1 MKKFLSVLVFFVVT
15 VTFLSAAYATEYQLE
30 QVVVVSRHNLR
41 YSLKAGDDRGLL
53 TLRGGE
59 METLM
64 GQYFEARLRAQGL
77 FPKNAQPSANEVR
90 FYANS
95 YQRTIA
101 TAKYFSAGAFPIA
114 NIPIEYHRALG
125 QKDRVFL
132 PPTDPAF
139 TKKLSAEADWKKL
152 LNDVRPAIATVER
165 LSGEKFNP
173 DDFYK
178 MKLRTEAAEWET
190 QGSVKKLNLAA
201 DGILMDY
208 YDGKVSYSDAEMRD
222 VAKISSLLINSN
234 FDRPIGAKVFAAPM
248 LAVISDELET
258 PDRKFSFICGHDSNI
273 SNVLTALQVEEY
285 TLPGTIEWRVPI
297 ASKIVIKKF
306 RGSDGNEYARL
317 SLVYPSTAQIVNRE
331 MLTLDNPPMKVLLKL
346 RGLQTVDAD
355 GIYKLSDVLQ
365 RLSDARIL
373 DGRFIN

>member
-1 MKKFLSVLVFFVVT
+1 MKKFLSLVTVFVVAI
-15 VTFLSAAYATEYQLE
+15 TFFSVAHAMDYQLE
-30 QVVVVSRHNLR
+30 QVVVISRHNLR
-41 YSLKAGDDRGLL
+41 NSRKANDDRGLL

-77 FPKNAQPSANEVR
+77 FPKNAQPSVGEVR

-125 QKDRVFL
+125 QKDRIFL
-132 PPTDPAF
+132 PPTDPALM
-139 TKKLSAEADWKKL
+139 KKLYAEADWKKL
-152 LNDVRPAIATVER
+152 FNNMSKEIATVER

-173 DDFYK
+173 ADYS
-178 MKLRTEAAEWET
+178 TEIRSEVAEWRFK
-190 QGSVKKLNLAA
+190 GSADRINLAA
-201 DGILMDY
+201 DALLMDY
-208 YDGKVSYSDAEMRD
+208 YDGKVSYSDSEMRD
-222 VAKISSLLINSN
+222 VAKISSLSINTN
-234 FDRPIGAKVFAAPM
+234 FDRPLCAKAFASPM
-248 LAVISDELET
+248 LAVISDELNT
-258 PDRKFSFICGHDSNI
+258 PGRKFSFICGHDSNL
-273 SNVLTALQVEEY
+273 SNVLTALGVEEY

-317 SLVYPSTAQIVNRE
+317 SLVYPSTAQIINRE
-331 MLTLDNPPMKVLLKL
+331 MLTLDNPPMKVALKL
-346 RGLQTVDAD
+346 RGLQTVDSDA
-355 GIYKLSDVLQ
+355 IYKLSDVLQ
-365 RLSDARIL
+365 RISDAQIV
-373 DGRFIN
+373 DGRRAA

>member
-1 MKKFLSVLVFFVVT
+1 MKKILSLFIVFVVT
-15 VTFLSAAYATEYQLE
+15 VTFLSVAQAMDYQLE

-64 GQYFEARLRAQGL
+64 GQYFELRLREQGL

-101 TAKYFSAGAFPIA
+101 TAKYFSTGAFPIA

-132 PPTDPAF
+132 SPTDPALVE
-139 TKKLSAEADWKKL
+139 KLSAEADWKKL
-152 LNDVRPAIATVER
+152 FNSMRKEIATVER
-165 LSGEKFNP
+165 LSGEKLNP

-178 MKLRTEAAEWET
+178 MKLRSSVVEWEALD
-190 QGSVKKLNLAA
+190 SAKKVILAA

-208 YDGKVSYSDAEMRD
+208 YDGKISHSDSEMRD
-222 VAKISSLLINSN
+222 VAKISSLLINNN
-234 FDRPIGAKVFAAPM
+234 FDRPIGAKAFSAPM
-248 LAVISDELET
+248 LAVISDELNT
-258 PDRKFSFICGHDSNI
+258 PGRKFSFICGHDSNL
-273 SNVLTALQVEEY
+273 SNVLTAIGVEDY
-285 TLPGTIEWRVPI
+285 VLPGTFEWRVPI
-297 ASKIVIKKF
+297 ASKLVIKKL
-306 RGSDGNEYARL
+306 RGTDGNEYASL
-317 SLVYPSTAQIVNRE
+317 SFVYPSAKQIVNRE
-331 MLTLDNPPMKVLLKL
+331 MLNLKNPPMIVTLKL
-346 RGLQTVDAD
+346 RGLQAVDSNA
-355 GIYKLSDVLQ
+355 IYKLSDVLQ
-365 RLSDARIL
+365 RLSDAQII
-373 DGRFIN
+373 DGRRVA

>member
-1 MKKFLSVLVFFVVT
+1 MKKFFSLFVVFVVA
-15 VTFLSAAYATEYQLE
+15 VTFFSAAHAMDYQLE
-30 QVVVVSRHNLR
+30 QVVVISRHNLR
-41 YSLKAGDDRGLL
+41 NSLKAGDDRGLL

-132 PPTDPAF
+132 PPKDPAIM
-139 TKKLSAEADWKKL
+139 KKLYAEMNAKKL
-152 LNDVRPAIATVER
+152 FDSMSKEIATVER

-173 DDFYK
+173 ADYSVTIRD
-178 MKLRTEAAEWET
+178 EVVEWGLNGT
-190 QGSVKKLNLAA
+190 AKKINLAA
-201 DGILMDY
+201 DALLMDY
-208 YDGKVSYSDAEMRD
+208 YEGNVSYSDAEMRD

-234 FDRPIGAKVFAAPM
+234 FDRPLGAKAFASPM
-248 LAVISDELET
+248 LAVISDELNT
-258 PDRKFSFICGHDSNI
+258 PGRKFSFICGHDSNL
-273 SNVLTALQVEEY
+273 SNVLTAIGVEEY
-285 TLPGTIEWRVPI
+285 VLPGTIEWRVPI

-306 RGSDGNEYARL
+306 HGSDGNEYARL
-317 SLVYPSTAQIVNRE
+317 SLVYPSTAQIINRE
-331 MLTLDNPPMKVLLKL
+331 MLTLDNPPMKVALKL
-346 RGLQTVDAD
+346 RGLQPVDTDA
-355 GIYKLSDVLQ
+355 IYKLSDVLQ
-365 RLSDARIL
+365 RLSDAQIV
-373 DGRFIN
+373 DGRRAA

>member
-1 MKKFLSVLVFFVVT
+1 MKKIFSFVMIFFVAI
-15 VTFLSAAYATEYQLE
+15 TFFSVAHAADYQLE

-64 GQYFEARLRAQGL
+64 GQYFEAQLRAQGL

-125 QKDRVFL
+125 QKDRIFL
-132 PPTDPAF
+132 PPTDPALV
-139 TKKLSAEADWKKL
+139 KKLSAEADGKKL
-152 LNDVRPAIATVER
+152 INDMRKEIATVER

-173 DDFYK
+173 ADSSIK
-178 MKLRTEAAEWET
+178 IRSEVAEWKA
-190 QGSVKKLNLAA
+190 QGSLNKIALAA
-201 DGILMDY
+201 DGLLMDY
-208 YDGKVSYSDAEMRD
+208 YDGKVSYSESEMRD

-234 FDRPIGAKVFAAPM
+234 FDRPLGAKVFASPM
-248 LAVISDELET
+248 LAVISDELNT
-258 PDRKFSFICGHDSNI
+258 PDRKFSFICGHDSNL
-273 SNVLTALQVEEY
+273 SNVLTALGVEEY

-306 RGSDGNEYARL
+306 RGTDGNEYARL

-331 MLTLDNPPMKVLLKL
+331 MLTLDNPPMKVRLKL
-346 RGLQTVDAD
+346 RGLQAVDAD
-355 GIYKLSDVLQ
+355 ATYKLSDVLQ
-365 RLSDARIL
+365 RISDAQIV
-373 DGRFIN
+373 DGRRVA

>member
-1 MKKFLSVLVFFVVT
+1 MKKFLSVFVAFVVAM
-15 VTFLSAAYATEYQLE
+15 TFFSVVHAMDYQLE
-30 QVVVVSRHNLR
+30 QVVVISRHNLR
-41 YSLKAGDDRGLL
+41 NSLKAGDDRGLL

-64 GQYFEARLRAQGL
+64 GQYFEARLREQGL
-77 FPKNAQPSANEVR
+77 FPKNAQPAVGEVR

-125 QKDRVFL
+125 QKDRIFL
-132 PPTDPAF
+132 PPYDPALVKKISAEGDA
-139 TKKLSAEADWKKL
+139 KKLFGNMRKEL
-152 LNDVRPAIATVER
+152 ATVER

-173 DDFYK
+173 ADSS
-178 MKLRTEAAEWET
+178 MKIRDSVAEWELA
-190 QGSVKKLNLAA
+190 GSAKKVSLAA

-208 YDGKVSYSDAEMRD
+208 YDGKVSYSDSEMRD

-234 FDRPIGAKVFAAPM
+234 FDRPLGAKVFASPM
-248 LAVISDELET
+248 LNVVSDELNT
-258 PDRKFSFICGHDSNI
+258 PGRKFSFICGHDSNL
-273 SNVLTALQVEEY
+273 SNVLTALNVEEY

-317 SLVYPSTAQIVNRE
+317 SLVYPASAQIVNRE
-331 MLTLDNPPMKVLLKL
+331 MLTLDNPPMKVALKL
-346 RGLQTVDAD
+346 RGLKTVDAD
-355 GIYKLSDVLQ
+355 AIYKLSDVLQ
-365 RLSDARIL
+365 RISDAQVV
-373 DGRFIN
+373 DGRRVA

>member
-1 MKKFLSVLVFFVVT
+1 MKKFLSVFVAFVVAVIFST
-15 VTFLSAAYATEYQLE
+15 AAHAMDYQLE
-30 QVVVVSRHNLR
+30 QVVVISRHNLR
-41 YSLKAGDDRGLL
+41 NSLKAGDDRGLL

-64 GQYFEARLRAQGL
+64 GQYFEARLREQGL
-77 FPKNAQPSANEVR
+77 FPKNAQPAVGEVR

-125 QKDRVFL
+125 QKDRIFL
-132 PPTDPAF
+132 PPYDPALVKKISAEGDA
-139 TKKLSAEADWKKL
+139 KKLFGNMRKEL
-152 LNDVRPAIATVER
+152 ATVER

-173 DDFYK
+173 ADSS
-178 MKLRTEAAEWET
+178 MKIRDSVAEWELA
-190 QGSVKKLNLAA
+190 GSAKKVSLAA

-208 YDGKVSYSDAEMRD
+208 YDGKVSYSDSEMRD

-234 FDRPIGAKVFAAPM
+234 FDRPLGAKVFASPM
-248 LAVISDELET
+248 LNVVSDELNT
-258 PDRKFSFICGHDSNI
+258 PGRKFSFICGHDSNL
-273 SNVLTALQVEEY
+273 SNVLTALNVEEY

-317 SLVYPSTAQIVNRE
+317 SLVYPASAQIVNRE
-331 MLTLDNPPMKVLLKL
+331 MLTLDNPPMKVALKL

-355 GIYKLSDVLQ
+355 AIYKLSDVLQ
-365 RLSDARIL
+365 RISDAQVV
-373 DGRFIN
+373 DGRRVA

>member
-1 MKKFLSVLVFFVVT
+1 MKKFFSLLIVFVVT
-15 VTFLSAAYATEYQLE
+15 ATVFTVAHAMDYQLE
-30 QVVVVSRHNLR
+30 QVVVISRHNLR

-64 GQYFEARLRAQGL
+64 GQYFAARLVEQGL
-77 FPKNAQPSANEVR
+77 FPKNAQPAVGEVR

-114 NIPIEYHRALG
+114 NTPIEYHRALG

-132 PPTDPAF
+132 SPADPALE
-139 TKKLSAEADWKKL
+139 KLLASETDWKKL
-152 LNDVRPAIATVER
+152 LTGLSKEIATVER
-165 LSGEKFNP
+165 LSGEKLNP
-173 DDFYK
+173 ADFYK
-178 MKLRTEAAEWET
+178 MKLGSEAAEWKAQDSAKT
-190 QGSVKKLNLAA
+190 INLAA
-201 DGILMDY
+201 DAILMDY
-208 YDGKVSYSDAEMRD
+208 YDGKVSYSEAEMRD
-222 VAKISSLLINSN
+222 VAKISSLFINSN

-248 LAVISDELET
+248 LAVISDELNT
-258 PDRKFSFICGHDSNI
+258 TGRKFSFICGHDSNL
-273 SNVLTALQVEEY
+273 SNVLTALGVEEY
-285 TLPGTIEWRVPI
+285 TLPGTIEWRIPI

-317 SLVYPSTAQIVNRE
+317 SLVYPATAQIVNRE
-331 MLTLDNPPMKVLLKL
+331 MITLDNPPMKVPLKL

-355 GIYKLSDVLQ
+355 AIYKLSDVLQ
-365 RLSDARIL
+365 RISDAQIV
-373 DGRFIN
+373 DGRRAA

>member
-1 MKKFLSVLVFFVVT
+1 MRKFLSLVIVFFIA
-15 VTFLSAAYATEYQLE
+15 VTFFSAAHAMDYQLE

-41 YSLKAGDDRGLL
+41 NSLKAGDDRGLL

-64 GQYFEARLRAQGL
+64 GQYFEAQLRAQGL
-77 FPKNAQPSANEVR
+77 FPKNAQPSVGEVR

-101 TAKYFSAGAFPIA
+101 TAKYFSAGAFPVA

-132 PPTDPAF
+132 SPTDPAF
-139 TKKLSAEADWKKL
+139 RKKLQAEFDGKKL
-152 LNDVRPAIATVER
+152 INGVLKEIATVER
-165 LSGEKFNP
+165 LTGEKFNP
-173 DDFYK
+173 ADCSF
-178 MKLRTEAAEWET
+178 KLRTEAVEWRAE
-190 QGSVKKLNLAA
+190 GSANKIGLAA
-201 DGILMDY
+201 DALLMDY

-222 VAKISSLLINSN
+222 VAKIASLLINTN
-234 FDRPIGAKVFAAPM
+234 FDRPLCAKVFAGPM
-248 LAVISDELET
+248 LSVISDELNT
-258 PDRKFSFICGHDSNI
+258 TGRKFSFICGHDSNL
-273 SNVLTALQVEEY
+273 SNVLTAIGVEDY
-285 TLPGTIEWRVPI
+285 TLPGTFEWRVPI

-317 SLVYPSTAQIVNRE
+317 SLVYPSAAQIVNRE
-331 MLTLDNPPMKVLLKL
+331 MLTLDNPPMKVALKL

-355 GIYKLSDVLQ
+355 AIYKLSDVLQ
-365 RLSDARIL
+365 RLSDAQIV
-373 DGRFIN
+373 DGRRAA

>member
-1 MKKFLSVLVFFVVT
+1 MKKFLSLMIVFAFAI
-15 VTFLSAAYATEYQLE
+15 TFFSVAHAMDYQLE

-41 YSLKAGDDRGLL
+41 NSLKAGEDRGLL

-77 FPKNAQPSANEVR
+77 FPKNAQPSVDEVR

-125 QKDRVFL
+125 QKDRIFL
-132 PPTDPAF
+132 PPTDSALK
-139 TKKLSAEADWKKL
+139 KKLTAEGDAKKL
-152 LNDVRPAIATVER
+152 FFSLQKEFATVER

-173 DDFYK
+173 SDSS
-178 MKLRTEAAEWET
+178 MKIRDSVVEWELT
-190 QGSVKKLNLAA
+190 GSAKTLSLAA
-201 DGILMDY
+201 DALLMDY

-234 FDRPIGAKVFAAPM
+234 FDRPIGAKVFASPM
-248 LAVISDELET
+248 LSVIADELNT
-258 PDRKFSFICGHDSNI
+258 PGRKFSFICGHDSNL
-273 SNVLTALQVEEY
+273 SNVLAALGVEDY
-285 TLPGTIEWRVPI
+285 VLPGTFEWRVPI
-297 ASKIVIKKF
+297 ASKLVIKKL

-317 SLVYPSTAQIVNRE
+317 SFVYPSAAQIVNRE
-331 MLTLDNPPMKVLLKL
+331 MLTLDNPPMKVPLKL
-346 RGLQTVDAD
+346 RGLQMVDAD
-355 GIYKLSDVLQ
+355 AIYKLSDVFQ
-365 RLSDARIL
+365 RISDAQIV
-373 DGRFIN
+373 DGRRAA

>member
-1 MKKFLSVLVFFVVT
+1 MKKVLSLMIVFVVA
-15 VTFLSAAYATEYQLE
+15 VTFFSVAHAMDYQLE
-30 QVVVVSRHNLR
+30 QVVVISRHNLR
-41 YSLKAGDDRGLL
+41 NSLKAGDERGLL

-77 FPKNAQPSANEVR
+77 FPKNAQPSVGEVR

-125 QKDRVFL
+125 QKDRIFL
-132 PPTDPAF
+132 APTDPALK
-139 TKKLSAEADWKKL
+139 KKLTAEGDAKKL
-152 LNDVRPAIATVER
+152 FADMQKEFATVER

-173 DDFYK
+173 ADSSIKIRDSVV
-178 MKLRTEAAEWET
+178 EWELT
-190 QGSVKKLNLAA
+190 GSAKTLSLAA
-201 DGILMDY
+201 DALLMDY
-208 YDGKVSYSDAEMRD
+208 YDGKISYSDSEMRD

-234 FDRPIGAKVFAAPM
+234 FDRPLGAKAFASPM
-248 LAVISDELET
+248 LAVIADELNT
-258 PDRKFSFICGHDSNI
+258 PGRKFSFICGHDSNL
-273 SNVLTALQVEEY
+273 SNILTALGVEEY

-306 RGSDGNEYARL
+306 RGDDGNEYARL
-317 SLVYPSTAQIVNRE
+317 SLVYPSSAQIINRE
-331 MLTLDNPPMKVLLKL
+331 MLTLENPPMQVPLKL
-346 RGLQTVDAD
+346 RGLQTVDAEA
-355 GIYKLSDVLQ
+355 IYKLSDVLN
-365 RLSDARIL
+365 RIFEARIVN
-373 DGRFIN
+373 GRLAA

>member
-1 MKKFLSVLVFFVVT
+1 MKKFFSLLIVFVFAIT
-15 VTFLSAAYATEYQLE
+15 ISAVAQATEYQLE

-41 YSLKAGDDRGLL
+41 NSLKAGDDRGLL

-77 FPKNAQPSANEVR
+77 FPKNAQPSVGEVR

-132 PPTDPAF
+132 PPNDPALV
-139 TKKLSAEADWKKL
+139 KKLQAEADWKKL
-152 LNDVRPAIATVER
+152 YNSLQKELATVSR
-165 LSGEKFNP
+165 LSGEKYNP
-173 DDFYK
+173 DDFNLTE
-178 MKLRTEAAEWET
+178 LRGEVVEWGV
-190 QGSVKKLNLAA
+190 QGTVKKMNLAA
-201 DGILMDY
+201 DALLMDY
-208 YDGKVSYSDAEMRD
+208 YDGKVSYSDSEMRD
-222 VAKISSLLINSN
+222 VAKVGSMLINSN
-234 FDRPIGAKVFAAPM
+234 FDRPLGAKVFASPM
-248 LAVISDELET
+248 LAVISDELNT
-258 PDRKFSFICGHDSNI
+258 PGRKFSFICVHDSNL
-273 SNVLTALQVEEY
+273 SNVLTALGVEDY
-285 TLPGTIEWRVPI
+285 TLPGTFEWRVPI

-317 SLVYPSTAQIVNRE
+317 SLVYPSAAQIVNRE
-331 MLTLDNPPMKVLLKL
+331 MLTLDNPPMKVPLTL
-346 RGLQTVDAD
+346 RGLQAVDAD
-355 GIYKLSDVLQ
+355 AIYKLSDVLQ
-365 RLSDARIL
+365 RLSDAQIV
-373 DGRFIN
+373 DGRRAA

>member
-1 MKKFLSVLVFFVVT
+1 MKKFLSLLIVFVVT
-15 VTFLSAAYATEYQLE
+15 ATVFTVAHAMEYQLE
-30 QVVVVSRHNLR
+30 QVVVISRHNLR

-64 GQYFEARLRAQGL
+64 GQYFEARLREQGL
-77 FPKNAQPSANEVR
+77 FPKNAQPAVGEVR

-114 NIPIEYHRALG
+114 NIPIEYHRAIG

-132 PPTDPAF
+132 TPTDPAF
-139 TKKLSAEADWKKL
+139 EKRLADETNWKKL
-152 LNDVRPAIATVER
+152 LNDLRKEIATVER
-165 LSGEKFNP
+165 LSGEKLNP

-178 MKLRTEAAEWET
+178 MKLRTEAAEWQAQE
-190 QGSVKKLNLAA
+190 SVKKLNLAA

-208 YDGKVSYSDAEMRD
+208 YDGKVSYSEDEMRD
-222 VAKISSLLINSN
+222 VAKISSILINSD
-234 FDRPIGAKVFAAPM
+234 FDRPLGAKVFASPM
-248 LAVISDELET
+248 LAVVSDELNT
-258 PDRKFSFICGHDSNI
+258 PGRKFSFICGHDSNL
-273 SNVLTALQVEEY
+273 SNVMTALQVEEY

-317 SLVYPSTAQIVNRE
+317 SLVYPATAQIINRE
-331 MLTLDNPPMKVLLKL
+331 MLTLENPPQEVSLKL

-365 RLSDARIL
+365 RIYDAQIV
-373 DGRFIN
+373 DGRRVA

>member
-1 MKKFLSVLVFFVVT
+1 MKKFFSLLIVFVVAI
-15 VTFLSAAYATEYQLE
+15 TFLSVAHAMDYQLE

-41 YSLKAGDDRGLL
+41 NSLKAGDDRGLL

-77 FPKNAQPSANEVR
+77 FPKNAQPSVGEVR

-132 PPTDPAF
+132 SPADPALV
-139 TKKLSAEADWKKL
+139 KKISAELDSKKL
-152 LNDVRPAIATVER
+152 LNSVRKEIATVER

-173 DDFYK
+173 DDFYQ
-178 MKLRTEAAEWET
+178 MKLGNEAAEWKL
-190 QGSVKKLNLAA
+190 QGSAKTINLAA
-201 DGILMDY
+201 DALLMDY
-208 YDGKVSYSDAEMRD
+208 YNGKISYSDSEMRD
-222 VAKISSLLINSN
+222 VAKVASLTVNDN
-234 FDRPIGAKVFAAPM
+234 FNHPLTAKVFASPM
-248 LAVISDELET
+248 LAVISDELNT
-258 PDRKFSFICGHDSNI
+258 PGRKFSFICGHDSNL
-273 SNVLTALQVEEY
+273 SNVLTALGVEDY
-285 TLPGTIEWRVPI
+285 VLPGTFEWRVPI
-297 ASKIVIKKF
+297 GSKIVIKKF
-306 RGSDGNEYARL
+306 RGSDSNEYARL
-317 SLVYPSTAQIVNRE
+317 SLVYPSAAQIVNRE
-331 MLTLDNPPMKVLLKL
+331 MLTLDNPPMKVALKL

-355 GIYKLSDVLQ
+355 AIYKLSDVLQ
-365 RLSDARIL
+365 RLSDAQIV
-373 DGRFIN
+373 DGRRIG

>member
-1 MKKFLSVLVFFVVT
+1 MKKFLSLLIVFVVT
-15 VTFLSAAYATEYQLE
+15 ATVFTVAHAMEYQLE
-30 QVVVVSRHNLR
+30 QVVVISRHNLR

-64 GQYFEARLRAQGL
+64 GQYFEARLREQGL
-77 FPKNAQPSANEVR
+77 FPKNAQPAVGEVR

-114 NIPIEYHRALG
+114 NIPIEYHRAIG

-132 PPTDPAF
+132 TPTDPAF
-139 TKKLSAEADWKKL
+139 EKRLADETNWKKL
-152 LNDVRPAIATVER
+152 LNDLRKEIATVER
-165 LSGEKFNP
+165 LSGEKLNP

-178 MKLRTEAAEWET
+178 MKLRTEAAEWEA
-190 QGSVKKLNLAA
+190 QESVKKLNLAA

-208 YDGKVSYSDAEMRD
+208 YDGKVSYSEDEMRD
-222 VAKISSLLINSN
+222 VAKVSSILINSD
-234 FDRPIGAKVFAAPM
+234 FDRPFGAKVFASPM
-248 LAVISDELET
+248 LAVVSDELNT
-258 PDRKFSFICGHDSNI
+258 PGRKFSFLCGHDSNL
-273 SNVLTALQVEEY
+273 SNVLTALGVEEY

-317 SLVYPSTAQIVNRE
+317 SLVYPATAQIINRE
-331 MLTLDNPPMKVLLKL
+331 MINLDNPPMKVPLKL

-355 GIYKLSDVLQ
+355 AIYKLSDVLQ
-365 RLSDARIL
+365 RINDAQII
-373 DGRFIN
+373 DGRRVA

>member
-1 MKKFLSVLVFFVVT
+1 MKKIFSMLIVFVFT
-15 VTFLSAAYATEYQLE
+15 ITFFSAAQAMDYQLE
-30 QVVVVSRHNLR
+30 QVVVISRHNLR
-41 YSLKAGDDRGLL
+41 NSLKAGDDRGLL

-77 FPKNAQPSANEVR
+77 FQKNAQPSVGEVR

-125 QKDRVFL
+125 QKDRIFL
-132 PPTDPAF
+132 PPTDSALK
-139 TKKLSAEADWKKL
+139 KKLTAEGNAKKL
-152 LNDVRPAIATVER
+152 FADMQKEFATVER

-173 DDFYK
+173 ADSSIKIRDNVV
-178 MKLRTEAAEWET
+178 EWELT
-190 QGSVKKLNLAA
+190 GSAKTLSLAA
-201 DGILMDY
+201 DALLMDY
-208 YDGKVSYSDAEMRD
+208 YDGKISYSDDEMRD

-234 FDRPIGAKVFAAPM
+234 FDRPLGAKAFAAPM
-248 LAVISDELET
+248 ISVISDELNT
-258 PDRKFSFICGHDSNI
+258 PGRKFSFICGHDSNL
-273 SNVLTALQVEEY
+273 SNVLTALGVEEY
-285 TLPGTIEWRVPI
+285 FLPGTIEWRVPI

-317 SLVYPSTAQIVNRE
+317 SLVYPASAQIINRE
-331 MLTLDNPPMKVLLKL
+331 MLTLDNPPMKVPLKL

-355 GIYKLSDVLQ
+355 AIYKLSDVLQ
-365 RLSDARIL
+365 RLSDAQIV
-373 DGRFIN
+373 DGRRAA

>member
-1 MKKFLSVLVFFVVT
+1 MKKFLSVFVVFFVA
-15 VTFLSAAYATEYQLE
+15 VTFFSAAHAMEYQLE
-30 QVVVVSRHNLR
+30 QVVVISRHNLR
-41 YSLKAGDDRGLL
+41 NSLKAGDDRGLL

-64 GQYFEARLRAQGL
+64 GQYFEARLREQGL
-77 FPKNAQPSANEVR
+77 FPKNAQPSADEVR

-132 PPTDPAF
+132 PPTDPAL
-139 TKKLSAEADWKKL
+139 TKKLSAEMNAKKL
-152 LNDVRPAIATVER
+152 LDSMSKEIATVER

-173 DDFYK
+173 ADYSIEIGK
-178 MKLRTEAAEWET
+178 VVEWKA
-190 QGSVKKLNLAA
+190 QGSASKINLAA
-201 DGILMDY
+201 DALLMDY
-208 YDGKVSYSDAEMRD
+208 YEGKVSYSDAEMRD
-222 VAKISSLLINSN
+222 VAKISSILINSN
-234 FDRPIGAKVFAAPM
+234 FDRPFGAKAFASPM
-248 LAVISDELET
+248 LAVISDELNT
-258 PDRKFSFICGHDSNI
+258 PGRKFSFICGHDSNL
-273 SNVLTALQVEEY
+273 SNVLTALNVEEY

-317 SLVYPSTAQIVNRE
+317 SLVYPSTAQIINRE
-331 MLTLDNPPMKVLLKL
+331 MLTLDNPPMKVPLTL
-346 RGLQTVDAD
+346 RGLQPVDAD
-355 GIYKLSDVLQ
+355 AIYKLSDVLQ
-365 RLSDARIL
+365 RISDAQIV
-373 DGRFIN
+373 DGRRAA